1 MERECSYIARNI
13 STIYRISS
21 AHFSKE
27 LKKLN
32 IGSGQ
37 YLYMIYLY
45 NNEGCTQEEM
55 STRLSIDKGTTAK
68 AIKRLEE
75 EGYVKR
81 IPHEE
86 DKRAYRVYI
95 TPKGFEIKK
104 EFYEV
109 LQNWNFYIE
118 EALKDDEIKELNTLL
133 NKIIKKINI

>member
-1 MERECSYIARNI
+1 
-13 STIYRISS
+13 
-21 AHFSKE
+21 
-27 LKKLN
+27 
-32 IGSGQ
+32 
-37 YLYMIYLY
+37 
-45 NNEGCTQEEM
+45 M